1 MAIPIYNQ
9 PTVKDER
16 TTHIYNNLN
25 VNQDMFNTGAAQL
38 TATISNLS
46 GELATSLKKKQNQL
60 EQTKIV
66 ELTNAMDAYA
76 NQALYDKDNGYFYKT
91 GSNAMGKSDAV
102 MKDYDKYASNLLEN
116 SGLSSQYKQHA
127 QAALL
132 AKRNKVFQAV
142 NKHDYDETN
151 NWQNSVYTQKE
162 SNLLNQGIL
171 DRNDDKL
178 LEQNLKQAHIA
189 ITLQGQ
195 VQNWDDATVDLKKK
209 DFTSKY
215 HVAVING
222 LLGDGSLR
230 AKQYYEAH
238 KDEINPEKH
247 NQLLNAVNSNENKYQ
262 SNLLADTYIAE
273 SNTEDEALEKAYQ
286 IENIELSDAT
296 AARIRQKYSEKRRLE
311 NQNESD
317 LIGQFYDTVLSKQQ
331 TGQMLTYDDI
341 PEGISSK
348 NKLSLMSY
356 INQNGQPKT
365 QDDKW
370 LELYNMSVNNAQ
382 GFASLDL
389 NQYRGYLSD
398 GEYKSFVKRQ
408 EDIKTGKYYT
418 QIKDD
423 DKMISEALKAI
434 GLDENSM
441 MPWGADKRDIA
452 FSEIRAMT
460 REFEAR
466 KGRSITDGELLD
478 LTQSLGYKNDEG
490 VKLYKE
496 VEKGMRERAG
506 FIRDVMN
513 DFVYYQQQHKG
524 QMPPNDEKMKIIQYR
539 INNKISEQNNIIN
552 ETINDDIVN
561 ENSFYGKK
569 ITSPFG
575 LRKAPTEKASTDHKG
590 IDLAYKMNEPIGAFE
605 SGEVVY
611 TGYHNLLGNYIG
623 IKDKNGAIHQYGHTN
638 KVLVKRGDKISK
650 GDIIANAG
658 STGESTGPHLHYAV
672 IKADK
677 YVDPIKYNE
686 QNNINKTQFSER
698 VAIDAN
704 GNKALVKVD
713 SNGKIVEVIK
723 EL

>member
-1 MAIPIYNQ
+1 MKNIPIYNQ

-16 TTHIYNNLN
+16 TAHIYNNLN

-66 ELTNAMDAYA
+66 ELTNAMDAYV

-91 GSNAMGKSDAV
+91 GSNAMGQSATV
-102 MKDYDKYASNLLEN
+102 MQNYDKYASNLLEKA
-116 SGLSSQYKQHA
+116 GLSDQYKQHA
-127 QAALL
+127 QAALI

-142 NKHDYDETN
+142 NKHDFDETN

-262 SNLLADTYIAE
+262 SNLLADTYISE
-273 SNTEDEALEKAYQ
+273 SNTEDEALEKAYK

-356 INQNGQPKT
+356 INQNGKPKT

-398 GEYKSFVKRQ
+398 GEYKSFVNRQ

-423 DKMISEALKAI
+423 DKMIKDALKAI
-434 GLDENSM
+434 GLDKNSM
-441 MPWGADKRDIA
+441 FPWGADKHDIA

-466 KGRSITDGELLD
+466 KGRSITDEELLD

-496 VEKGMRERAG
+496 VEKGMRERTG

-513 DFVYYQQQHKG
+513 DFVYYQQQHNG
-524 QMPPNDEKMKIIQYR
+524 QMPPNDEKMKIIQQR
-539 INNKISEQNNIIN
+539 INNKISEQKQTAIQSVDTVKSNATLMRDMKSTTPKQN
-552 ETINDDIVN
+552 EQKVLTYFADSYVPQIEKDLGIKLTVTSRYRNQAGSKHSEGRALDISMS
-561 ENSFYGKK
+561 EHTPDERIK
-569 ITSPFG
+569 IYEKLIASPFVYKLG
-575 LRKAPTEKASTDHKG
+575 TSDPGILGTFKEEVAKKDKSKIKDERAYDKRKGTNHLNHVHVTLINTPADT
-590 IDLAYKMNEPIGAFE
+590 
-605 SGEVVY
+605 
-611 TGYHNLLGNYIG
+611 G
-623 IKDKNGAIHQYGHTN
+623 IKT
-638 KVLVKRGDKISK
+638 
-650 GDIIANAG
+650 AN
-658 STGESTGPHLHYAV
+658 
-672 IKADK
+672 
-677 YVDPIKYNE
+677 
-686 QNNINKTQFSER
+686 NN
-698 VAIDAN
+698 
-704 GNKALVKVD
+704 
-713 SNGKIVEVIK
+713 SNIYTF
-723 EL
+723 